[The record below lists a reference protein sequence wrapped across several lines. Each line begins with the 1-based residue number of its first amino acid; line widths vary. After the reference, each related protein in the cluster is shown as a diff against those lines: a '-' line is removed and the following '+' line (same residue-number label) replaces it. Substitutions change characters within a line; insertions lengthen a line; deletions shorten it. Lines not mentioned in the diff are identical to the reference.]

1 MKRNHDGWWK
11 LFGALGF
18 LVGIGMA
25 VLSYFLYQKNRR
37 YRDALIA
44 VSDQLPNDG
53 PEVRRAEWQ
62 SHYAPANQK
71 TTEERLE
78 TQRIKE
84 E

>member
-1 MKRNHDGWWK
+1 MKRNYDGWWK

-18 LVGIGMA
+18 LFGIAMT
-25 VLSYFLYQKNRR
+25 VLSWVLYQKNRR

-44 VSDQLPNDG
+44 VSDQLPDDG
-53 PEVRRAEWQ
+53 PEARRAEWQ
-62 SHYAPANQK
+62 SNYAPANQK